1 VKKSLLLTFVVALL
15 GLSIPALAVPNTPNP
30 NTKEQLEKEVVS
42 AKDSWENLSK
52 KEKRAKR
59 KEMKKELKSDIK
71 SIKKQEASDVNLTLL
86 VILAIFIPPLA
97 MGIYDGIT
105 KRFWLS
111 LLLTLLFFLPGM
123 IYTLVVILREN

>member
-1 VKKSLLLTFVVALL
+1 MKKSLLLTFMIALM
-15 GLSIPALAVPNTPNP
+15 GLAIPATAVPNAPKPT
-30 NTKEQLEKEVVS
+30 TKEKTAKEAVS
-42 AKDSWENLSK
+42 AKEDWTNLSK

-59 KEMKKELKSDIK
+59 KEVRKELKSAVK
-71 SIKKQEASDVNLTLL
+71 AAKKQQTSDVNLTLL
-86 VILAIFIPPLA
+86 VILAILIPPLA